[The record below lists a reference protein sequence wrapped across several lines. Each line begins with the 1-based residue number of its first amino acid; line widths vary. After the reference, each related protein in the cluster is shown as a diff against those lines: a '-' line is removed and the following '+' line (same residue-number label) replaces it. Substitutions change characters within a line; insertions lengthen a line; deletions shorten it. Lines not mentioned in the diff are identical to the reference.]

1 MFEIIIYIITFLIT
15 ITIVGGASS
24 AGFLNSGL
32 TRAFGGIGTQWVS
45 LNFLHQYTNFETF
58 IRGCYA
64 GQVGIIGYVYL
75 LSLGALIAVWFNNLY
90 EYRQA
95 IM

>member
-15 ITIVGGASS
+15 ITVVGGASS
-24 AGFLNSGL
+24 AGFLNNGL
-32 TRAFGGIGTQWVS
+32 SRAFGGISTQWVS
-45 LNFLHQYTNFETF
+45 LSFLDQYTNFETF
-58 IRGCYA
+58 VRGCYA
-64 GQVGIIGYVYL
+64 GQVGIVGYLYL
-75 LSLGALIAVWFNNLY
+75 LSLGVLIAVWFNNLY